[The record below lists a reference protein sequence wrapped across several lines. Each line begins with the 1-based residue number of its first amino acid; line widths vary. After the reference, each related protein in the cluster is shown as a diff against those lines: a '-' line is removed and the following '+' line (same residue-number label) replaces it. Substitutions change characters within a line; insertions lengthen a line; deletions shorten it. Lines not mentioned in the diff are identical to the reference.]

1 MEFRLHWKA
10 LTKSYSYGHTSRKLF
25 FFSSLHVS
33 NSFTE
38 VYFTHYTIHP
48 FDTYVF
54 WYVYRAYSRHWF
66 WNTLIPHKR
75 GPLLT
80 SCHPPP
86 RSPVIP
92 LCLLSLPV
100 SPLRPFHKSGIT
112 QRGVFCVRLLSL
124 TRTFTRLPRV
134 VGRIPT
140 SFLFIAKYYSVF
152 GIHHIL
158 SIHSSDDGHTDCF
171 HGLATMN
178 NAVIYVCAQV
188 VV

>member
-1 MEFRLHWKA
+1 MKNQAVEFRLHWKA

-25 FFSSLHVS
+25 FFLPYMFQTPSLKYILHTIQSTPLTRMCFGMFTGLTAVTDFGTLSSP
-33 NSFTE
+33 TKE
-38 VYFTHYTIHP
+38 APTHEL
-48 FDTYVF
+48 
-54 WYVYRAYSRHWF
+54 S
-66 WNTLIPHKR
+66 
-75 GPLLT
+75 
-80 SCHPPP
+80 PPP

-140 SFLFIAKYYSVF
+140 SFLFIAKYYSV
-152 GIHHIL
+152 
-158 SIHSSDDGHTDCF
+158 
-171 HGLATMN
+171 
-178 NAVIYVCAQV
+178 
-188 VV
+188 

>member
-1 MEFRLHWKA
+1 MEFGLHWKA
-10 LTKSYSYGHTSRKLF
+10 LTKSYSYGHTSWKLF
-25 FFSSLHVS
+25 FFLPYMFQTPSLKYNLH
-33 NSFTE
+33 T
-38 VYFTHYTIHP
+38 YTIHP
-48 FDTYVF
+48 LNTYVF

-66 WNTLIPHKR
+66 WNTLIPQKR

-86 RSPVIP
+86 RSLVI
-92 LCLLSLPV
+92 LLYLLSLPV
-100 SPLRPFHKSGIT
+100 SPMRAFHKSGIT
-112 QRGVFCVRLLSL
+112 QRGVFSIWLLSL

-158 SIHSSDDGHTDCF
+158 SIHSSD
-171 HGLATMN
+171 GLFPRFG
-178 NAVIYVCAQV
+178 YYE
-188 VV
+188 